1 MCLTDYPIVW
11 KSRLKETIATST
23 CMSEYMA
30 LSTAMK
36 ELLQF
41 KEVLNVVKFA
51 VGIGRENNTI
61 YFKTTVWEDNDA
73 CRILE
78 NLEPGRS
85 TSRTKFF
92 AVKLHWFRSHLKPK
106 HIEVKRIDSCQQK
119 ADLLTKRLG
128 KLKFEQIRMLLC
140 GW

>member
-1 MCLTDYPIVW
+1 
-11 KSRLKETIATST
+11 
-23 CMSEYMA
+23 MA

-36 ELLQF
+36 ELLPF

-73 CRILE
+73 YIILA

-92 AVKLHWFRSHLKPK
+92 EVKLHWFRPHLKTNQ
-106 HIEVKRIDSCQQK
+106 IEVKRIDSSQQK
-119 ADLLTKRLG
+119 ADLLTKGLG
-128 KLKFEQIRMLLC
+128 KVNFEEI
-140 GW
+140 

>member
-1 MCLTDYPIVW
+1 
-11 KSRLKETIATST
+11 
-23 CMSEYMA
+23 MSEYIA

-36 ELLQF
+36 EVIPF

-51 VGIGRENNTI
+51 VGMGSDNNII
-61 YFKTTVWEDNDA
+61 YFRTTVWEDNDA
-73 CRILE
+73 CRILA

-106 HIEVKRIDSCQQK
+106 QIEVKRIDSCDQK
-119 ADLLTKRLG
+119 ADLLTKGLG
-128 KLKFEQIRMLLC
+128 KLKFEQIRKLLC